1 MNASA
6 SRPLAGLLAAALS
19 LTAAGCGGGS
29 SGPSELDPRQ
39 AMCRSC
45 RMPVSDPRLAA
56 QLTAPG
62 EETLFFDDIGCLRDY
77 LAASAGL
84 ATSAGPATSGAR
96 LPAGSRAWVA
106 DHRSRAWVSAPSA
119 LYERC
124 PGVETPMASHLIAHA
139 DRASRDADRESAGCV
154 EILPSAIFGSRLPSA
169 GGGR

>member
-1 MNASA
+1 VNANASRA
-6 SRPLAGLLAAALS
+6 LAGLLAAPLV
-19 LTAAGCGGGS
+19 LMAAGCGGS
-29 SGPSELDPRQ
+29 TGPSELDPRQ

-56 QLTAPG
+56 QLAAPG

-77 LAASAGL
+77 LATSAGL
-84 ATSAGPATSGAR
+84 ATSGAK

-106 DHRSRAWVSAPSA
+106 DHRTRAWVSAPSA

-139 DRASRDADRESAGCV
+139 DRASRDADRASAGCV
-154 EILPSAIFGSRLPSA
+154 EIPPSAILGSRLPSA